1 MAFGSKYFG
10 WLAAMAI
17 VLLGGWFLLPAG
29 YETLIQW
36 MAPQMGMYVR
46 PTLVMVNILLV
57 NPLTNPVMAGI
68 WIGAGFIGGIMA
80 GTKKGAF
87 VVGFV
92 AWIFCIGIAG
102 FCLIQM
108 FMGGISIGTIPPI
121 PPGTSLVDI
130 LSIPVI
136 QDVIGG
142 IVPMIAGFAGGGGG
156 LTDIFSM
163 VLPLLVWFFVP
174 VVLAVVGGIVGA
186 VVRPKE

>member
-10 WLAAMAI
+10 WLTAMGI
-17 VLLGGWFLLPAG
+17 VLAGGWFLLPAG

-68 WIGAGFIGGIMA
+68 WIGAGFIGGVMA

-87 VVGFV
+87 VVAFV

-108 FMGGISIGTIPPI
+108 FMGGVSIGTIPPI

-163 VLPLLVWFFVP
+163 IVPLLVWFFVP
-174 VVLAVVGGIVGA
+174 VVLAVIGGIVGA
-186 VVRPKE
+186 IVRPKE